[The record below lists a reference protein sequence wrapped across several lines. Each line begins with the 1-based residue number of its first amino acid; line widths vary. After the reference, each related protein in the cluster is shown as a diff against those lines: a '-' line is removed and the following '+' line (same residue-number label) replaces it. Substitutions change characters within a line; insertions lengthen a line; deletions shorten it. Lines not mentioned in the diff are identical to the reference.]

1 MKMLVELDAK
11 DYAPDS
17 PESCREAVR
26 AIIRRGDQ
34 IAMVYSHAEH
44 YYKFP
49 GGGIEPGESHL
60 EALCREVQE
69 ETGLRIKP
77 DSVREFGL
85 VRERRKSTMAQ
96 AVFVQNS
103 YYYTAEVE
111 EDVSDQQLDDY
122 EAELGYCLRWT
133 DCGTACEA
141 DSTIGVGEPKYDLL
155 RREAYVLDLLRE
167 NTIEPA

>member
-1 MKMLVELDAK
+1 MKMLAELDAK
-11 DYAPDS
+11 DYEPDLPVS
-17 PESCREAVR
+17 FREAVR
-26 AIIRRGDQ
+26 AIIRCGDR
-34 IAMVYSHAEH
+34 IAMVYSEAEH

-60 EALCREVQE
+60 EALVREVRE
-69 ETGLRIKP
+69 ETGLLVKP

-96 AVFVQNS
+96 TVFVQDS

-111 EDVSDQQLDDY
+111 EDVSAQHLDDY

-133 DCGTACEA
+133 DCETACEA
-141 DSTIGVGEPKYDLL
+141 DSTIGVGVPRYDLL
-155 RREAYVLDLLRE
+155 RREAYVLGLLL
-167 NTIEPA
+167 